1 MKNTLGRDTMSGITE
16 SGGIFMYK
24 NAWSVHRTLASITP
38 DVVLVPVMAYASLM
52 GREPSTVSKKPLVV
66 LESGSAAAVLVP
78 SATTPR
84 KTQKLFKE
92 AGLLA
97 HDLSAQKI
105 AVVVDTLSPSDVAAA
120 LWGVG
125 QAIYRYQ
132 DLATLTT
139 GPEVMVVS
147 SNGDL
152 LVLRELTLV
161 AQNQSLARDL
171 VNLPSN
177 LKPPHR
183 LAEWMQ
189 MGSPDSI
196 HWQTFDETMLQELG
210 AGGIL
215 GVGQGSHRPP
225 CMLVGRYEGR
235 SGGPWL
241 GLVGK
246 GITFDSGGISLK
258 PGEGMGRMKGDMGG
272 AAAVIGALRTVAELG
287 WPVNVLA
294 VTPLAENLPGGG
306 AYRPGDVLTMMDG
319 TTVEVISTD
328 AEGRLVLGD
337 GVTWVLRQGVSA
349 VVDIATLTGANVVA
363 LGGIRSGL
371 LCTDEALRRIV
382 VDATNRMAEP
392 AWELPHDEDYF
403 ELIKTSMGD
412 IKNSGGRPAGTITAG
427 LFVGHFAKTTPWAHL
442 DIAGM
447 AFEAGTGVGAGA
459 TGFGVATLVE
469 ICRRFGEAAHKNPA

>member
-1 MKNTLGRDTMSGITE
+1 
-16 SGGIFMYK
+16 MYK
-24 NAWSVHRTLASITP
+24 NVWSVHQHLEPLTP
-38 DVVLVPVMAYASLM
+38 DVVLVPATAYTSVM
-52 GREPSTVSKKPLVV
+52 GHEPARVGKKPL
-66 LESGSAAAVLVP
+66 LLQEARVP
-78 SATTPR
+78 WTVSVPTATTAR
-84 KTQKLFKE
+84 KTQKIFRE
-92 AGLLA
+92 AADLA
-97 HDLSAQKI
+97 KDVSAEKI
-105 AVVVDTLSPSDVAAA
+105 AVVVDTLSTTDVAAA
-120 LWGVG
+120 LWGVSRSL
-125 QAIYRYQ
+125 YRYQ
-132 DLATLTT
+132 DMATLTS

-147 SNGDL
+147 STMDRSWL
-152 LVLRELTLV
+152 QELTMV

-177 LKPPHR
+177 LKPPHK

-189 MGSPDSI
+189 MGSPDAI
-196 HWQTFDETMLQELG
+196 TWQTLDQAALQEIG

-235 SGGPWL
+235 PGAPWL

-272 AAAVIGALRTVAELG
+272 AAAVIGALRTVAEIR

-337 GVTWVLRQGVSA
+337 GVTWALRQGVAA
-349 VVDIATLTGANVVA
+349 VVDMATLTGANVVA

-371 LCTDEALRRIV
+371 LCTDDALRRIV
-382 VDATNRMAEP
+382 VDATNSIAEP

-427 LFVGHFAKTTPWAHL
+427 LFIGHFAKSTPWAHL
-442 DIAGM
+442 DIAGL
-447 AFEAGTGVGAGA
+447 AFEAGAGIGAGA

-469 ICRRFGEAAHKNPA
+469 ICRRFGESAH

>member
-1 MKNTLGRDTMSGITE
+1 
-16 SGGIFMYK
+16 MYK
-24 NAWSVHRTLASITP
+24 NAWSVHQNLASLAP
-38 DVVLVPVMAYASLM
+38 DVVLVPVMAYPSLM
-52 GREPSTVSKKPLVV
+52 GRELATVSKKPWV
-66 LESGSAAAVLVP
+66 LLQAESVPAVLVP

-84 KTQKLFKE
+84 KTQKIFNQ
-92 AGLLA
+92 AAQLA
-97 HDLSAQKI
+97 KDLSAQKI
-105 AVVVDTLSPSDVAAA
+105 AVVVDTLSAPETAAA

-125 QAIYRYQ
+125 QALYRYQ

-152 LVLRELTLV
+152 SRLHELTMV

-177 LKPPHR
+177 LKPPYK

-189 MGSPDSI
+189 LGSPDSVT
-196 HWQTFDETMLQELG
+196 WQTIDEAALREIG

-235 SGGPWL
+235 PGTPWL

-272 AAAVIGALRTVAELG
+272 AAAVVGALRTIAELG
-287 WPVNVLA
+287 WSVNVLA

-319 TTVEVISTD
+319 TSVEVISTD

-337 GVTWVLRQGVSA
+337 GVTWALRQGVSA

-371 LCTDEALRRIV
+371 LCTDESLRRIV
-382 VDATNRMAEP
+382 VDATNSIAEP

-403 ELIKTSMGD
+403 ELIKTPMGD

-427 LFVGHFAKTTPWAHL
+427 LFVGHFAKDTPWAHL

-447 AFEAGTGVGAGA
+447 AFDAGTGVGAGA

-469 ICRRFGEAAHKNPA
+469 ICRRFGESAH